1 MKQFLTA
8 EWKNLVFANYIIDP
22 DILKPYLPPK
32 TELDYFNGNCYVSLV
47 AFLFANT
54 KLGGIGVPFH
64 KNFEEV
70 NLRFYVKHFDGNKW
84 KRGVVFVKEI
94 VPKPAISLV
103 AQLIYGEHYYTFKMQ
118 HLFKEN
124 LTKNTLITEFY
135 WHKGNN
141 KNYLKTNG
149 NLQTNTIGIDSEE
162 EFITEHYWGYT
173 KTKNNQTGEYQVA
186 HPRWDI
192 YQVDSYD
199 IACNFEQLYG
209 SEFSFLKNEKPS
221 SIFIAKGSA
230 VEVFKRKIL

>member
-47 AFLFANT
+47 AFWFANT
-54 KLGGIGVPFH
+54 KLGGVGVPFH

-94 VPKPAISLV
+94 VPKPAISLM
-103 AQLIYGEHYYTFKMQ
+103 AQVIYGEHYYTFKMH
-118 HLFKEN
+118 HLFKEDFVN
-124 LTKNTLITEFY
+124 NKLVTEFY

-141 KNYLKTNG
+141 KNHLKTNG
-149 NLQTNTIGIDSEE
+149 SLQKNTIVIDSEE

-173 KTKNNQTGEYQVA
+173 KTRKNQTGEYQVS

-192 YQVDSYD
+192 YQVDNYD

-209 SEFSFLKNEKPS
+209 QQFGFLKDEEPS
-221 SIFIAKGSA
+221 SIFIAEGSA
-230 VEVFKRKIL
+230 IEVFKRKIL

>member
-8 EWKNLVFANYIIDP
+8 EWNNLVFANYIIDP

-47 AFLFANT
+47 AFWFANT

-94 VPKPAISLV
+94 VPKPAISLM
-103 AQLIYGEHYYTFKMQ
+103 AQLIYGEHYYTFKMH
-118 HLFKEN
+118 HLFEEN
-124 LTKNTLITEFY
+124 AVKNTLITEFY

-141 KNYLKTNG
+141 KNHLKTSG
-149 NLQTNTIGIDSEE
+149 SLQNIAIGIGTEE

-192 YQVDSYD
+192 YQVNNYD

-209 SEFSFLKNEKPS
+209 SAFSFLKNEKPS
-221 SIFIAKGSA
+221 SIFIAKGSS